1 MEFKEILYL
10 LPNIEVNEIEML
22 IQLTENLNEEQKINF
37 LRLYRLERKDP
48 NLGLVFTLFGFSGF
62 AGIQRFYVN
71 DIAFGVLYLITA
83 GFCFVGT
90 VIDII
95 NYKDIVYRF
104 NNILAK
110 KVFLNVVR

>member
-22 IQLTENLNEEQKINF
+22 VQLTENLNEEQKINF

-48 NLGLVFTLFGFSGF
+48 NLGLVFTLFGFCGF

-71 DIAFGVLYLITA
+71 DIAFGVLYLLTA

-95 NYKDIVYRF
+95 NYKDIVFRF

-110 KVFLNVVR
+110 KIFLNVVR

>member
-1 MEFKEILYL
+1 MEFKEIIYL
-10 LPNIEVNEIEML
+10 LPNIELSEVEML
-22 IQLTENLNEEQKINF
+22 IQLTENMTEEQKINF

-48 NLGLVFTLFGFSGF
+48 NLGLVFTLFGFGGF

-83 GFCFVGT
+83 GFCFIGT

-95 NYKDIVYRF
+95 NYKEIVF
-104 NNILAK
+104 KHNHILAK
-110 KVFLNVVR
+110 KVFLNVIR